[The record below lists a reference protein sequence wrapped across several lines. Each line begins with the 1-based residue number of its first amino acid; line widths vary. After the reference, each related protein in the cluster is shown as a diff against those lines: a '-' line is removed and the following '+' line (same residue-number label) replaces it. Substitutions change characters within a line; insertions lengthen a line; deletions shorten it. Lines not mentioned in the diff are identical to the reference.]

1 VAGINDKLILISA
14 MTRARVIGKDQAL
27 PWNIPEEYAAFL
39 GHVRGHPVIMGRTS
53 YEIFGPDLPDSPLIV
68 VSRTLT
74 TVAGAEVCS
83 DVASAVE
90 RALSHGKPVFSAG
103 GATIYRQTLPLADAM
118 YLSFIKKDHA
128 GDTYFPA
135 WNETEWEIASTT
147 DHELYEF
154 RIYRRGQA

>member
-1 VAGINDKLILISA
+1 
-14 MTRARVIGKDQAL
+14 MTRARVIGKNRAL

-39 GHVRGHPVIMGRTS
+39 SHVRGHPVIMGRTS

-90 RALSHGKPVFSAG
+90 RALSHGKPVLLYDLHCPGSQAYIHLAG
-103 GATIYRQTLPLADAM
+103 
-118 YLSFIKKDHA
+118 
-128 GDTYFPA
+128 
-135 WNETEWEIASTT
+135 EI
-147 DHELYEF
+147 L
-154 RIYRRGQA
+154 RREEGRPR